1 MAHETRLSTRGGCA
15 TAALLLFALAGCSST
30 RLVSSWGASDV
41 GTITFKKVLVICIT
55 RSPGT
60 RRSAE
65 DALAGQ
71 FKRAQATPSYTI
83 LSEQDVMDEAK
94 VRAAIAD
101 AGFDGTV
108 TMRLVAATKEYTHVP
123 GSYPSHY
130 NRFGSYYHRGWSG
143 AYSPGYTRVDDI
155 VKIETNIYSTKDDK
169 LVWAGTSETFN
180 PSSVETAV
188 AEIASAVAKDLR
200 KRGLI
205 QPEGK

>member
-1 MAHETRLSTRGGCA
+1 MADEVRLSTRRDC
-15 TAALLLFALAGCSST
+15 AALGLCLLALAGCSST

-41 GTITFKKVLVICIT
+41 GTISFRKVLVICIT
-55 RSPGT
+55 RSPAT

-71 FKRAQATPSYTI
+71 FKRAQATPSYSI

-123 GSYPSHY
+123 GAHPSHY

-143 AYSPGYTRVDDI
+143 AYNPGYTRVDDI
-155 VKIETNIYSTKDDK
+155 VKIETNVYSTRDDK

-180 PSSVETAV
+180 PTSVETVV
-188 AEIASAVAKDLR
+188 AEIARAVAKDLR
-200 KRGLI
+200 KRKLI
-205 QPEGK
+205 PTEGK